1 VDQYPSL
8 KHFRDA
14 NNHRATICE
23 GLRVMGKAWKLP
35 AAIPQAASAINAP
48 TRRAL
53 RSTRNVDQREQWG
66 AAPVGTT
73 PARKVQTFYES
84 DPKNAKQAA
93 IHERRKNCTGIVT
106 YRTHWDKASGDV
118 NAKGKGARGSCANC
132 NKPLTNVWCAGCHTW
147 LCGPHVPL
155 QSELGSATI
164 LNTIINPVTGVE
176 SHVCFRNSCWH
187 EWHKHALESQQHMRP
202 SSSSTGAQRTLEF
215 N

>member
-1 VDQYPSL
+1 
-8 KHFRDA
+8 
-14 NNHRATICE
+14 
-23 GLRVMGKAWKLP
+23 MGKAWKLP

-73 PARKVQTFYES
+73 PARNVRTFYNS
-84 DPKNAKQAA
+84 DPKNDRQAA